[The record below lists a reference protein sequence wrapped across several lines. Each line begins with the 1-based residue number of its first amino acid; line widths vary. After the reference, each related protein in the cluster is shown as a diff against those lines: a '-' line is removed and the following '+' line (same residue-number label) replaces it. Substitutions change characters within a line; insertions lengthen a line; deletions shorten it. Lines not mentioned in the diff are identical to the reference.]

1 MKLQINKSA
10 SILGIFITAALL
22 FDSCTKN
29 TECTG
34 EINVTRLATG
44 AAVPNA
50 TVRIFVPSGG
60 FYPCSGEQISEK
72 ILTTDASGKATF
84 CLKLPATLNVA
95 VTAGAL
101 TGTGVIATE
110 VGKPV
115 ASPIKLQ

>member
-10 SILGIFITAALL
+10 RILGIFITAALL
-22 FDSCTKN
+22 FHSCSKN
-29 TECTG
+29 TEC
-34 EINVTRLATG
+34 TG